1 MRFILYISFVLFL
14 APDVYLIGA
23 FLKKK
28 PLIWR
33 ILFLL
38 PTILGVLSVIVLLFN
53 VKANFII
60 TVFMVMLVC
69 FALPKLLLVFFLLI
83 AKLLGL
89 WSKTASS
96 IVKVIG
102 ILMACIVVVIGIY
115 GLAFGWKKLETVYVD
130 LYFDSL
136 PESFDGYRIAHLS
149 DLHLGTYG
157 DETDFVEKIVRC
169 VNEEHPDMIVFTGDI
184 VNRRLAELNPFVPIL
199 SQLSAPDGVISV
211 LGNHDYCLYDNRKN
225 WPDVFEG
232 SRMVAAAER
241 SMGWEALLN
250 ESVIV
255 NRGEDRIAVAGVGY
269 SGKSSL
275 LQNTDIKAA
284 VSGVTDY
291 GSNKSVDDIF
301 TILLLHDPSRWR
313 LEVLPKT
320 HIPLTLSGHTH
331 GAQFKIG
338 KWSPMCWMYKEWGGL
353 YQLDNQQIYV
363 SEGLGGMMPFRFG
376 SVPQVIMLTLHCK

>member
-1 MRFILYISFVLFL
+1 MRFILYISLVLFL
-14 APDVYLIGA
+14 GPDLYIIGA

-38 PTILGVLSVIVLLFN
+38 PTVLGVLSVIVLLFN
-53 VKANFII
+53 VNINFII
-60 TVFMVMLVC
+60 TLFMVLLVC
-69 FALPKLLLVFFLLI
+69 FALPKFWFVIFLLI

-89 WSKTASS
+89 WSTTMSS
-96 IVKVIG
+96 VVKAIG
-102 ILMACIVVVIGIY
+102 IFMACITVVIGIY
-115 GLAFGWKKLETVYVD
+115 GLAFGWKKLETVHVD
-130 LYFDSL
+130 LYFDCL

-149 DLHLGTYG
+149 DLHLGAYG
-157 DETDFVEKIVRC
+157 GETAFVEKIVRC
-169 VNEEHPDMIVFTGDI
+169 VNEERPDMIVFTGDI
-184 VNRRLAELNPFVPIL
+184 VNRNLSELNPYLPIL

-211 LGNHDYCLYDNRKN
+211 LGNHDYCLYDNREH

-232 SRMVAAAER
+232 SRRVAAEER

-250 ESVIV
+250 ESMVV

-275 LQNTDIKAA
+275 LQNTDIKSA
-284 VSGVTDY
+284 VLGVTDY
-291 GSNKSVDDIF
+291 GSNNCDDDIF

-331 GAQFKIG
+331 GAQFKLG

-363 SEGLGGMMPFRFG
+363 SEGLGGMLPFRFG
-376 SVPQVIMLTLHCK
+376 SVPQVVMLTLHCK